1 MIAIILLLLVIAP
14 AWSLAQETE
23 QISLVE
29 AARRERERRA
39 SITQEVEI
47 LTNRH
52 VEEMGGLVSIAT
64 APEPPPEEGEGD
76 GEDDRSWE
84 ERFNEAK
91 LDLQNAENR
100 SQILLLQMEYL
111 RDQWLSSDNGV
122 TQQRIRQQLED
133 TQQGLEISRQEVE
146 DAQAAYEAL
155 QAEAREAGLMPGEI
169 RDLMGEDDS

>member
-1 MIAIILLLLVIAP
+1 MIAIILLLLLIAP
-14 AWSLAQETE
+14 TWSLAQEGE
-23 QISLVE
+23 QISLAE

-39 SITQEVEI
+39 AITQEVEI

-64 APEPPPEEGEGD
+64 APEPPPTEGEG
-76 GEDDRSWE
+76 GEEDERSWE

-100 SQILLLQMEYL
+100 GQILLLQMEYL

-122 TQQRIRQQLED
+122 TQQRIRQQLEE
-133 TQQGLEISRQEVE
+133 TQEGLEISRQEVE
-146 DAQAAYEAL
+146 TAQAAYEAL
-155 QAEAREAGLMPGEI
+155 QAEAKEAGLMPGEL
-169 RDLMGEDDS
+169 RDLMAQDS